1 MGDKS
6 EMLDAL
12 SKWSTSTILS
22 VALVVMVWIDASDEA
37 NWDARLAG
45 IMQRQAE
52 SQERQD
58 KAMESF
64 AESLVKILEGM
75 E

>member
-52 SQERQD
+52 SQERQE